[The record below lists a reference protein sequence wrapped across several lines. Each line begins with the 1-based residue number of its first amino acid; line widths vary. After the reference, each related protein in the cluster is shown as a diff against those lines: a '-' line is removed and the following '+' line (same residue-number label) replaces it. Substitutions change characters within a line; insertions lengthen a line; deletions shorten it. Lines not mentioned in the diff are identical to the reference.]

1 MNTRPVWESR
11 CFSVNVGAG
20 GQYCVIIDLS
30 AMLYSG
36 IGLGVFLV
44 RSSVLKVEEGAVNER
59 DLKQNRAERLY
70 VV

>member
-1 MNTRPVWESR
+1 
-11 CFSVNVGAG
+11 
-20 GQYCVIIDLS
+20 
-30 AMLYSG
+30 MLYSG